1 MHTLQEPVG
10 PEVSSVR
17 LLTYVLRYDD
27 LLAGDSQLFFA
38 DDLGWPL
45 QLGRGEDDE
54 PVGRRGSRRLEL
66 PDRFLSSR
74 HAVLEARGEAIELQD
89 AGSRNGTFVNGV
101 RISRAVLADGDLI
114 EVGHSLLCYRVLAQ
128 PSAELLGTCAAAP
141 RLGPTRTFCPEVMT
155 QILNLRRIARSR
167 ESVLI
172 LAETGSGKEVA
183 AAMVH
188 QLSGRPGACRI
199 VDCGAVPES
208 LFESAF
214 FGHQRGAFTGATEAR
229 IGEIQAAHAGT
240 LFLDEVGN
248 LPPAAQAKLLRVIED
263 DKVTPVGATQP
274 VPIDVRWI
282 AATNRDLFACGGE
295 FRSDLLRRLA
305 GYVMRIPPLRRRRE
319 DLGALSGQLLR
330 EAGVA
335 RAAITPAAGRLLFAS
350 DFPGNVRQLRT
361 VLRSAA
367 LLAGDAPIDLR
378 HLDGPSLRA
387 QIRDASGAKDRA
399 SDEPPEPS
407 QEPPPSRARAASTST
422 STSLATM
429 PDSAEIEAALFSA
442 RGNVMQAARQL
453 KTHARQLYRWI
464 ERLAL
469 PLDKYRA

>member
-27 LLAGDSQLFFA
+27 LLAEVSQLFFA

-45 QLGRGEDDE
+45 QIGRGEDDE

-74 HAVLEARGEAIELQD
+74 HAVLEMRGEAIELQD
-89 AGSRNGTFVNGV
+89 AGSRNGTFVNGARV
-101 RISRAVLADGDLI
+101 SRAVLADGDLI

-141 RLGPTRTFCPEVMT
+141 RLGPTRTFCPEVVT

-188 QLSGRPGACRI
+188 QLSGRTGACRI

-229 IGEIQAAHAGT
+229 IGEIQAAHGGT

-319 DLGALSGQLLR
+319 DLGALTGQLLR
-330 EAGVA
+330 EAGVP

-367 LLAGDAPIDLR
+367 LLAGEAPIDLP
-378 HLDGPSLRA
+378 HLDRPSLRA
-387 QIRDASGAKDRA
+387 GSSDTPSPKERAADAARPA
-399 SDEPPEPS
+399 T
-407 QEPPPSRARAASTST
+407 RARSAPAPASS
-422 STSLATM
+422 SASSAHSTM